1 MVEHTSRHA
10 IGPVVVCVRGRSR
23 SGKTAL
29 IERLV
34 PLLAERGV
42 RTAYV
47 KRTHHELDLPEKASG
62 RVWRAEPDAMLI
74 QTPDRLQLTLPR
86 EEASVGDLVGSI
98 PGDVD
103 LVLLET
109 HTPEAYPTI
118 LSCALEPEPGEE
130 VIGRWAFGAADIAAA
145 GMAPRLAKL
154 VPADRELDHAL
165 RAAMRTHGGHACAG
179 LMLGTRLA
187 IAGAAALG
195 VVVPDTKKRL
205 LVTAE
210 TDRCAVDAIQSVTG
224 CRPGKRTLRL
234 LDYGKLAA
242 TFIDQ
247 WSGTAIRVAVRGDLR
262 ERVGDAPE
270 GVDRHEHQRQAYL
283 AMTADELFTV
293 SEADPSVEQMDLPGP
308 PRRRVR
314 CAACG
319 EEVSDGR
326 DVATESGPLCQPCA
340 ATGAGTTTIL
350 GGRPC

>member
-1 MVEHTSRHA
+1 
-10 IGPVVVCVRGRSR
+10 
-23 SGKTAL
+23 
-29 IERLV
+29 
-34 PLLAERGV
+34 
-42 RTAYV
+42 
-47 KRTHHELDLPEKASG
+47 
-62 RVWRAEPDAMLI
+62 MLI
-74 QTPDRLQLTLPR
+74 QAPDRRQLTLPR
-86 EEASVGDLVGSI
+86 DEAPVAELIASM

-109 HTPEAYPTI
+109 HTSEAYPTI
-118 LSCALEPEPGEE
+118 LSCALEAERGEE
-130 VIGRWAFGAADIAAA
+130 VIGRWAFGGADMAAA

-154 VPADRELDHAL
+154 VPTDRGLDHAL
-165 RAAMRTHGGHACAG
+165 RAAMRVHGGHACAG
-179 LMLGTRLA
+179 LVLGTRLA
-187 IAGAAALG
+187 LTGAAALG
-195 VVVPDTKKRL
+195 VAVPDTRKQL

-247 WSGTAIRVAVRGDLR
+247 WSGTAVRVAARGDLR

-270 GVDRHEHQRQAYL
+270 GVDRHEHQRRAYL
-283 AMTADELFTV
+283 AMTPSELFTV
-293 SEADPSVEQMDLPGP
+293 SEADASVAQMDLPGP
-308 PRRRVR
+308 PRRRVL

-326 DVATESGPLCQPCA
+326 DVATESGPLCRPCA
-340 ATGAGTTTIL
+340 APGAGATPPS